1 MREIEV
7 LVKVLDSKNSAL
19 KKLSRFGTPKIA
31 KIVDKYYY
39 NERIKGMYRRDMTEM
54 LRVRTK
60 NDKSYITYKK
70 DIFLG
75 KKWQYSDEYETEV
88 KDPKIIEK
96 IFNFILLKPLVTVNN
111 TRYIYYYSD
120 YEICLEIVKDLGVF
134 LEIECLKPG
143 RKTANQVRKE
153 IFELIKSIGIKVSA
167 ESQLGKAELLYR
179 KKKK

>member
-7 LVKVLDSKNSAL
+7 LVKVLEPENSAL
-19 KKLSRFGTPKIA
+19 KKLSKYGKPKIA
-31 KIVDKYYY
+31 KIVDRYYY
-39 NERIKGMYRRDMTEM
+39 DERIKGMYKHDMTEM

-88 KDPKIIEK
+88 KDPKIIEE
-96 IFNFILLKPLVTVNN
+96 IFKFILLKPLVTVNN
-111 TRYIYYYSD
+111 TRHIYYYSD
-120 YEICLEIVKDLGVF
+120 YEICLEVVKGLGLF

-143 RKTANQVRKE
+143 RKTPQNVRAE
-153 IFELIKSIGIKVSA
+153 IFKLIEKTEIKVSK
-167 ESQLGKAELLYR
+167 ELQIGKAEMMY
-179 KKKK
+179 KKKRK